1 MKRNICMIPARA
13 GSKRIKNKNIRELNG
28 KPLISYIIESCINAH
43 CFDEIYVNSESE
55 LIGEIATS
63 HDINFYKRPQS
74 LSTDKSTNDEFVLDF
89 IKANKLTDCN
99 IIQVLPTSPFITSA
113 EIADFVETFTTGDVY
128 SKNGT
133 IGNIPS
139 TTLVSVTENRIEC
152 LYQNEP
158 INFNRLYPTPPSQE
172 LDPILSYACALMAWD
187 VRSYIRNM
195 TLYGCGYHGG
205 NWRDSK
211 TYIETYTLKGLSCI
225 DIDNE
230 SDFQLAEA
238 IMRSGHNTKQFKPKY
253 YNSETK
259 ERIEDD
265 VPSILVKDGVPNN
278 DLHDCNN
285 GVVNITSILD
295 SKKQFK
301 SWSKRV
307 INTDSN
313 SATLIQQLPG
323 EGNRRHYHPN
333 WNEWW
338 YIVDGQ
344 WEWEVEGETKVVS
357 KGDIVLIEKNKK
369 HKITAIGKT
378 PAIRLAVS
386 REDVPHIYEH

>member
-28 KPLISYIIESCINAH
+28 KPLIGYVIEACIKAN

-55 LIGEIATS
+55 LIGEIAS
-63 HDINFYKRPQS
+63 SYNINYYKRPSS

-89 IKANKLTDCN
+89 IEKNNLEDCN
-99 IIQVLPTSPFITSA
+99 IIQILPTSPFLTSIEIT
-113 EIADFVETFTTGDVY
+113 EFVRAFTTGH
-128 SKNGT
+128 KND
-133 IGNIPS
+133 IS
-139 TTLVSVTENRIEC
+139 YTTLVSVVENKIEC
-152 LYQNEP
+152 LYQNDP
-158 INFNRLYPTPPSQE
+158 INFNRLQPTQPSQH
-172 LDPILSYACALMAWD
+172 LNSILSYACALMAWSAD
-187 VRSYIRNM
+187 NY
-195 TLYGCGYHGG
+195 LYNIKVFSSGYHGG
-205 NWRDSK
+205 DPKDSK
-211 TYIETYTLKGLSCI
+211 TSIGTYKLTGLSCI

-238 IMRSGHNTKQFKPKY
+238 IMRSNHNTNQFKPKY
-253 YNSETK
+253 YKSQDK

-278 DLHDCNN
+278 DLHDCNKD
-285 GVVNITSILD
+285 VVKINDILD
-295 SKKQFK
+295 SKKEFK
-301 SWSKRV
+301 SWSKRI

-344 WEWEVEGETKVVS
+344 WEWEVEGEIKVVN
-357 KGDIVLIEKNKK
+357 KGDIVLIEKNKR
-369 HKITAIGKT
+369 HKITAIGDK

-386 REDVPHIYEH
+386 REDVPHIYEN

>member
-1 MKRNICMIPARA
+1 MIPARA

-28 KPLISYIIESCINAH
+28 KPLISYIIEACIKAD
-43 CFDEIYVNSESE
+43 CFDEIHVNSESE

-63 HDINFYKRPQS
+63 HDINFYKRPES
-74 LSTDKSTNDEFVLDF
+74 LSTDESTNDEFVLDF
-89 IKANKLTDCN
+89 IKVNNLTDCN
-99 IIQVLPTSPFITSA
+99 IIQVLPTSPFITST
-113 EIADFVETFTTGDVY
+113 EIVNFVERFTTGDVY
-128 SKNGT
+128 SSNGS
-133 IGNIPS
+133 IHNIPF
-139 TTLVSVTENRIEC
+139 TTLVSVTENKIEC
-152 LYQNEP
+152 LHQDEP
-158 INFNRLYPTPPSQE
+158 INFDRLQPTPPSQE
-172 LDPILSYACALMAWD
+172 LNPILSYACALMAWD
-187 VRSYIRNM
+187 ASNYISNIDKFNS
-195 TLYGCGYHGG
+195 GYHGG
-205 NWRDSK
+205 DPENNK
-211 TYIETYTLKGLSCI
+211 TFVGTYTLTGLSCI

-238 IMRSGHNTKQFKPKY
+238 IMRSGYNTKQFKPKY
-253 YNSETK
+253 YNSQTK

-278 DLHDCNN
+278 DLHDCNKD
-285 GVVNITSILD
+285 VVNINRILK
-295 SKKQFK
+295 SKKEFK

-344 WEWEVEGETKVVS
+344 WEWEVEGEIKVVN
-357 KGDIVLIEKNKK
+357 KGDIVLIEKNKR